1 MTGNLPPR
9 SDALETIPVSHDGVV
24 VGKVPVRG
32 IGFRVGLSGAGKTL
46 VMTPARAR
54 RFAAEWRSDAAR
66 AVGLDWIADA
76 LVEAADEIDT
86 VPVEEQRRKANE
98 MWATINARGSRQ

>member
-9 SDALETIPVSHDGVV
+9 SDALETIPVDHDGVV
-24 VGKVPVRG
+24 VGKIPVRG

-46 VMTPARAR
+46 VMTPARAH
-54 RFAAEWRSDAAR
+54 RFARDWQTDAAR
-66 AVGLDWIADA
+66 EAGLDWIADA
-76 LVEAADEIDT
+76 LIEAANEIDS

-98 MWATINARGSRQ
+98 IWATLNARGSRQ